1 MSLETGIQQLLHAIE
16 QGSPAAWLRR
26 LLIAALVLAISAV
39 GLLVKFNGFFIPEAM
54 DQAQIGRQIAT
65 GQGFTTLHARPLSL
79 FLMLARTGKIDHPLP
94 EVSQAPL
101 GPLINAAVLKIN
113 GTDTQL
119 PEGDLF
125 PPADRAIAATG
136 FLFFAGALVL
146 CYLLARRLFDARL
159 AMLGTGLLIA
169 TDILWRFSFSGLP
182 QMPMLF
188 FFSGAM
194 LALAGALDAQDQGRR
209 RKAALLTLASALLL
223 GITTLGNGLGLWI
236 FAGFWIFA
244 VATIRPRAFTALA
257 APALYALPLIPW
269 ALHNWNVM
277 CNPFGLP
284 FYELFRPPDT
294 DPLAFQA
301 DFEPLLRFR
310 LDHFLQNT
318 GSQILSQA
326 TDISSFL
333 GGNIVAGAFFL
344 AVVMHTFRRWQA
356 AQFRWAVLL
365 MWGAATAG
373 MGVFGVRGEVSVNQL
388 HVLFLPLMVFY
399 GLSFLLVMWG
409 RLELEHPVLR
419 TAFLV
424 ALYAIVSV
432 PLVLGLLAT
441 PKRVNWPP
449 YLPPLIE
456 RFSQW
461 VKPGEALA
469 SDIPWSTAWYAGR
482 ISLLLPE
489 SIDQFELIHG
499 ERLLGAPLVGIYLTP
514 YSANQSAYAGIVNGR
529 YRDWA
534 RFVLRE
540 VRQEEIQGWMFK
552 SAVNLPVDG
561 EAIFFADRVRWQ

>member
-1 MSLETGIQQLLHAIE
+1 MSLESGLQRLLHSLE
-16 QGSPAAWLRR
+16 QGSPALWLRR
-26 LLIAALVLAISAV
+26 FLVVAVVLAISAV

-65 GQGFTTLHARPLSL
+65 GQGYTTLYARPLAL
-79 FLMLARTGKIDHPLP
+79 HMMLARRGNIDNPLP
-94 EVSQAPL
+94 ETSQAPL
-101 GPLINAAVLKIN
+101 GPMINAAALKII
-113 GTDTQL
+113 GTDTNV
-119 PEGDLF
+119 PAGDLF
-125 PPADRAIAATG
+125 PPADRAIAVTG
-136 FLFFAGALVL
+136 FLFFVGALVL
-146 CYLLARRLFDARL
+146 CYLLGRRLFDARL
-159 AMLGTGLLIA
+159 ALLGTGILVA
-169 TDILWRFSFSGLP
+169 TDLLWRFSFSGLP
-182 QMPMLF
+182 QMAMLF
-188 FFSGAM
+188 FLSGAM
-194 LALAGALDAQDQGRR
+194 LALATALDAQDQGRR
-209 RKAALLTLASALLL
+209 RKAGLLTLAAALLL

-244 VATIRPRAFTALA
+244 VATIRPRWLPALA
-257 APALYALPLIPW
+257 APAVYALPLIPW
-269 ALHNWNVM
+269 ALHNWGAVR
-277 CNPFGLP
+277 NPFGLG
-284 FYELFRPPDT
+284 FYELFRPPGT

-310 LDHFLQNT
+310 WDHLLQNT
-318 GSQILSQA
+318 AEQTLAQA
-326 TDISSFL
+326 ADISSFL

-344 AVVMHTFRRWQA
+344 AVLMHTFRRWQA

-365 MWGAATAG
+365 MWIGAAAG

-388 HVLFLPLMVFY
+388 HVLFLPVMVFY

-409 RLELEHPVLR
+409 RLELEHRVLR
-419 TAFLV
+419 TMFLV

-432 PLVLGLLAT
+432 PLVLGLFST

-456 RFSQW
+456 RFSTW
-461 VKPGEALA
+461 VEPGEALA

-489 SIDQFELIHG
+489 TIEQFELIHG

-514 YSANQSAYAGIVNGR
+514 FSSNQSAYAGIVNGR

-540 VRQEEIQGWMFK
+540 VRQEEIQGWMIN